1 MILFLAFV
9 ASSAAQT
16 PPTAPASTLPS
27 ETPAQFTPVTDGFD
41 YARRDVMIPMRDG
54 VKLHTVILVP
64 KGAKNAP
71 ILLTRTPYDAN
82 DLTTR
87 AHSSHLGPSLHG
99 YDNALEV
106 ILEGGYIR
114 VVQDIRGKYGSEGDY
129 VVNRPLRGPLN
140 PTPVDH
146 ATDTGLHILYEPAA
160 DVGADRIVDAVAAIA
175 KYGAPCVVVDFGT
188 ATTFN
193 AINAKGEYM
202 GGAITPGILISSE
215 ALFARTAKLPR
226 VDIKRPHKV
235 IGSSTVEAMQSGL
248 YYGYVGLV
256 DGVLEKMIE
265 EIGSKPRVIAT
276 GGLAQLIAT
285 GSKFI
290 ELVDDTLTLEG
301 LRLVYSRTFLQN
313 RER

>member
-1 MILFLAFV
+1 MLLVI
-9 ASSAAQT
+9 
-16 PPTAPASTLPS
+16 
-27 ETPAQFTPVTDGFD
+27 
-41 YARRDVMIPMRDG
+41 DVGNSNTSLG
-54 VKLHTVILVP
+54 VYREDELIAHW
-64 KGAKNAP
+64 
-71 ILLTRTPYDAN
+71 R
-82 DLTTR
+82 LTTKPAR
-87 AHSSHLGPSLHG
+87 TVDEYGVHSRNLFELAHLDFKAIDAIAIAS
-99 YDNALEV
+99 
-106 ILEGGYIR
+106 
-114 VVQDIRGKYGSEGDY
+114 VV
-129 VVNRPLRGPLN
+129 PPLN
-140 PTPVDH
+140 YTLKRMAEVYFQITPLFIDH
-146 ATDTGLHILYEPAA
+146 ATDTGLRILYEPAA
-160 DVGADRIVDAVAAIA
+160 DVGADRIVDAVAAIT

-193 AINAKGEYM
+193 AINAAGEYM
-202 GGAITPGILISSE
+202 GGAITPGIMISSE

-248 YYGYVGLV
+248 YYGYAGLV

-301 LRLVYSRTFLQN
+301 LRLVYART
-313 RER
+313 R